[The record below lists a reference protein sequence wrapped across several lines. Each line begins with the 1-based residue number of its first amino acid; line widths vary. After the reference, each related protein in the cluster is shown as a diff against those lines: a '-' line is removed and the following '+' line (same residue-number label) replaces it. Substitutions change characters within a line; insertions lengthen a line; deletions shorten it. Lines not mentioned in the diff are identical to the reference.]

1 MSHAAIRTR
10 RLFWINQ
17 KQTLDKLVLF
27 PTPFTPTKVMAYG
40 TLCCEEG
47 RGEDNLVRID
57 NNKSVD
63 VFGVRILVKEAES
76 AVRTALLV
84 AK

>member
-1 MSHAAIRTR
+1 MT
-10 RLFWINQ
+10 
-17 KQTLDKLVLF
+17 
-27 PTPFTPTKVMAYG
+27 YG

-84 AK
+84 ANSPYENGTKLPTK